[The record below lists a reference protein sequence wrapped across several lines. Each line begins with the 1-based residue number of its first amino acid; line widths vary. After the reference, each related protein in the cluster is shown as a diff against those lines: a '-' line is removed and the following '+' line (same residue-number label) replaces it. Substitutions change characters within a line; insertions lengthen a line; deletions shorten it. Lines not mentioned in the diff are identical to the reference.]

1 MNALNQQRVGFQ
13 PASQNSSI
21 ESSGGSSVVYL
32 SPEDRALLR
41 SVVDRPVA
49 LYTENTKIA
58 QSANA
63 GNVLLAQ
70 RGSN

>member
-1 MNALNQQRVGFQ
+1 MNALNQQRLTFAQ
-13 PASQNSSI
+13 PQSFAQNSN
-21 ESSGGSSVVYL
+21 SGATMVYL

-41 SVVDRPVA
+41 AAVDRPVE

-63 GNVLLAQ
+63 GNVILAQ
-70 RGSN
+70 RGVR

>member
-1 MNALNQQRVGFQ
+1 M
-13 PASQNSSI
+13 
-21 ESSGGSSVVYL
+21 VYL

-41 SVVDRPVA
+41 AAVDRPIA
-49 LYTENTKIA
+49 LYTENAKIA

-70 RGSN
+70 RGTN